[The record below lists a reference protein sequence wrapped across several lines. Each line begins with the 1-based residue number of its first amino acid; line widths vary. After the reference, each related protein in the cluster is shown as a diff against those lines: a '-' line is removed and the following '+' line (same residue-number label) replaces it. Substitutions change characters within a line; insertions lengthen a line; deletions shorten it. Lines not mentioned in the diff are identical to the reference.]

1 MSDEANVEA
10 APEAPA
16 EAKPKKV
23 KVLPKITRKFRN
35 RESGALITVV
45 SDPNTDTHV
54 ETVELGGKV
63 VSVTTAGNG
72 IAASEPNTATELA
85 KNNNGAWP
93 ARACCARKPSSRTRV
108 ASRLE
113 RNPNSKSVSH
123 SPETAEAK

>member
-63 VSVTTAGNG
+63 VSVTNHAGISHG
-72 IAASEPNTATELA
+72 
-85 KNNNGAWP
+85 W
-93 ARACCARKPSSRTRV
+93 ARFDEI
-108 ASRLE
+108 LE
-113 RNPNSKSVSH
+113 KG
-123 SPETAEAK
+123 KDK